1 MFKAYFH
8 LSMELVRDVV
18 KTMEEGMMES
28 FDDEA
33 SKPISSSFA
42 VPIPSGDGPVEIRS
56 KIREAGALRPTIP
69 GGESASTILSQT
81 ASPTLNDSIEFSN
94 SPTLQSPPIQRPF
107 SPLSKPFRSRT
118 SPEPFPSSTSPT
130 LYVGIGSPIHD
141 SNSNPLTVSMS
152 HPFSPPLQSPLT
164 NSWPIMESMSQ
175 DALAE
180 MVNKTFASAG
190 AQNKDVIQYEE
201 FKLVVESDAN
211 LLAWFEA
218 LGSVF

>member
-1 MFKAYFH
+1 
-8 LSMELVRDVV
+8 MELVRDVV

-42 VPIPSGDGPVEIRS
+42 VPIPLGDGPVEIRP
-56 KIREAGALRPTIP
+56 KIREAGVLRPTTP
-69 GGESASTILSQT
+69 EPSQASSPILNYTLNSNL
-81 ASPTLNDSIEFSN
+81 SPTTQTPSLRS
-94 SPTLQSPPIQRPF
+94 PF
-107 SPLSKPFRSRT
+107 SPLSGPTRRS
-118 SPEPFPSSTSPT
+118 SPEPFPSSKSPI
-130 LYVGIGSPIHD
+130 LHVGIGSPSLD
-141 SNSNPLTVSMS
+141 FNSNPLPLS
-152 HPFSPPLQSPLT
+152 HPFSPPIQSPLT

-180 MVNKTFASAG
+180 MVNKTFIAAG
-190 AQNKDVIQYEE
+190 AQNKEVIQYEE